1 MQMESGV
8 AQTLT
13 SQSFQSLESLQTT
26 IIRLDVAQNGQTS
39 GEAEG
44 QTPHRHDVLAAAIVI
59 GLTAQFVAVIFGLVT
74 NFIPTLLINL
84 VLSSFIGVCVGLIS
98 YMLMNDSAF

>member
-1 MQMESGV
+1 MRMESGV
-8 AQTLT
+8 VQTLT

-26 IIRLDVAQNGQTS
+26 IIRLDVAQNGQTADD
-39 GEAEG
+39 AELR
-44 QTPHRHDVLAAAIVI
+44 TPHRHDVLAAAVVI

>member
-1 MQMESGV
+1 MRMESGV
-8 AQTLT
+8 VQTLT
-13 SQSFQSLESLQTT
+13 SKPFQPLESLQTT
-26 IIRLDVAQNGQTS
+26 IIRLDVAQNEQRQNN
-39 GEAEG
+39 AERP
-44 QTPHRHDVLAAAIVI
+44 THLRHDVLAAAVVI

-98 YMLMNDSAF
+98 YMLMNDSTF

>member
-8 AQTLT
+8 AQTLN

-26 IIRLDVAQNGQTS
+26 IIRLDVAQNGKTPDD
-39 GEAEG
+39 AERR
-44 QTPHRHDVLAAAIVI
+44 TPHRHDVLAAAIVI
-59 GLTAQFVAVIFGLVT
+59 GLTAQFVAVIFGIVT